1 MNVNCKREMKKRPM
15 SPSPSCED
23 FEEDI
28 DFSAIFPKTKIRN
41 TIKEETSGLKVN
53 DDGLNFIAACSA
65 VFVRN
70 LAKRALMLEEKGSN
84 DVDDKSTLVD
94 TAHIQKCIES
104 NNAQYAF
111 LKDVVDEF
119 SKKTNSIAGDKQVVP
134 VPAVASKK
142 RKKDRNTT
150 NTKQKER
157 KKKTLPNLK
166 RKDLIKDLIT
176 GKGEEGQII
185 SNVVAIEEEL
195 ISKGG
200 RNEQHLEEDDDDY
213 D

>member
-1 MNVNCKREMKKRPM
+1 MKKRPM

-23 FEEDI
+23 LEEDI
-28 DFSAIFPKTKIRN
+28 DFSAIFPKTKIRQ
-41 TIKEETSGLKVN
+41 TIKEETSGLKIN

-65 VFVRN
+65 VFVRS
-70 LAKRALMLEEKGSN
+70 LAKRSLMLVEEGSN

-104 NNAQYAF
+104 SNAQYVF

-119 SKKTNSIAGDKQVVP
+119 SLKTKSFAGDKQVVP

-142 RKKDRNTT
+142 RKKDRNTA

-157 KKKTLPNLK
+157 KKKTHPNSK
-166 RKDLIKDLIT
+166 RKGLIKDLIT
-176 GKGEEGQII
+176 GKDEEGQII
-185 SNVVAIEEEL
+185 SNVFAIEEEL

-200 RNEQHLEEDDDDY
+200 MNEQHLEEDDYDY

>member
-1 MNVNCKREMKKRPM
+1 MKKRPM

-23 FEEDI
+23 LEEDI
-28 DFSAIFPKTKIRN
+28 DFSAIFTKTKIRN
-41 TIKEETSGLKVN
+41 TIKEETSGLKIN

-70 LAKRALMLEEKGSN
+70 LAKRALMLVEKGSN

-150 NTKQKER
+150 NTKQKEC
-157 KKKTLPNLK
+157 KKKTLPNSK

-200 RNEQHLEEDDDDY
+200 MNEQHLEEDDDDY